1 MAAADAQRARF
12 RARAADSTSG
22 AAAHPRAPAR
32 QRYLRS
38 SPVHLAQA
46 LERMEA
52 SAGETDADAADDES
66 AAFVRFVYRSRWFVL
81 AQTEG
86 EATAA
91 VAPSLPAIRRNTP

>member
-1 MAAADAQRARF
+1 MR
-12 RARAADSTSG
+12 
-22 AAAHPRAPAR
+22 
-32 QRYLRS
+32 
-38 SPVHLAQA
+38 LAQA

-52 SAGETDADAADDES
+52 AAETDADDAS
-66 AAFVRFVYRSRWFVL
+66 ATFVRVVYRSRWFVL